1 MSDAA
6 LWLWFGAPLTM
17 AVIACAGLSRAW
29 KTTTGRTEK
38 LLAVGSTTIVA
49 LYACGALAY
58 VEVIGPLPA
67 FDYRIEG
74 LGFVLSALAFTA
86 GVVALR
92 APQWFSIAALVSTG
106 WLLGVFFMASLTY

>member
-6 LWLWFGAPLTM
+6 LWLWFGVPLPM

-29 KTTTGRTEK
+29 KTTTGRIEK

-58 VEVIGPLPA
+58 VEVIGPLPG
-67 FDYRIEG
+67 FDYRIES
-74 LGFVLSALAFTA
+74 LGFVLAALAFTA
-86 GVVALR
+86 GIVSLR
-92 APQWFSIAALVSTG
+92 SLQWFSVMSLLASAWLLMLFLLAAL
-106 WLLGVFFMASLTY
+106 TY